1 MVGTDSTPSIPEQ
14 QKSKAPEREG
24 RLRGS
29 YLGRFL
35 RIGSGPPLRRRL
47 RFAVLVVISQLMLI
61 ALAIAWLIHMVIIA
75 INGTVYFVERNPF
88 ILWIEIAATIL
99 IILFATIVFIT
110 QLRRLGER
118 RQGDNRRSGGWD

>member
-14 QKSKAPEREG
+14 QKNKAPEREG

-29 YLGRFL
+29 YLGRFF
-35 RIGSGPPLRRRL
+35 RRGGGPPLRRRL

-61 ALAIAWLIHMVIIA
+61 ALAIAWLIHMIIIA

-88 ILWIEIAATIL
+88 ILWIEISATIL
-99 IILFATIVFIT
+99 IVLFASIVFIT

-118 RQGDNRRSGGWD
+118 RQGDNRRSGDRD